1 SAGGGGT
8 DLLLAIFKEIRTLK
22 SETNERLEKIEAE
35 MTSVSAFMELAASN
49 REQDDIEIAM
59 IAKSMETQEGVM
71 TQVEKGIQQITET
84 MPHKLAMKYTLITEE
99 EVNELD
105 VMEDTTT
112 IFAGKLADRLFSEAE
127 QAMCVDQRPQHIVN
141 WIIDCV
147 FRRRAYTECARTR
160 KAVASKITNYLN
172 QKATRLRDH
181 LSMVR

>member
-1 SAGGGGT
+1 
-8 DLLLAIFKEIRTLK
+8 
-22 SETNERLEKIEAE
+22 
-35 MTSVSAFMELAASN
+35 
-49 REQDDIEIAM
+49 
-59 IAKSMETQEGVM
+59 
-71 TQVEKGIQQITET
+71 
-84 MPHKLAMKYTLITEE
+84 MKYTLITEE

-141 WIIDCV
+141 WIIDVRLISSFFCYEQNIVKFRFQSFQFQCV